1 MSSRPYG
8 GRLTVSGTRRSLT
21 QLLQDLDP
29 TFRATTLGEGLLRA
43 DDENV
48 DKVYVELVGG
58 EELGFLRPGE
68 ELGMPLSNIYTDKI
82 FLRAAIAN
90 DAVDLFGV
98 EW

>member
-21 QLLQDLDP
+21 QLLQDNDAG
-29 TFRATTLGEGLLRA
+29 FRATTFGEGVLRA

-48 DKVYVELVGG
+48 DKIFLELVGG

-68 ELGMPLSNIYTDKI
+68 EIELPTGVTYTDKL
-82 FLRAAIAN
+82 FLRAAIAD
-90 DAVDLFGV
+90 DAVLLYGI